1 MIYPLDSIT
10 CPLYNWALDSTEFN
24 LPWEIYSGN
33 LWAHFQVALVQ
44 MFLSSQW
51 CHSTSKVVH
60 HLSVGISPKI
70 KFTGKLLTI
79 TDNVNFPRRLLISK
93 PSEFV
98 CSILSLLLHHDWVN
112 LAGCISLCS
121 LLNSK
126 VCLNRII
133 IIPSLFELKYIINF
147 FSSIHTISYKTS
159 FFLLWFLACRLW
171 ARAINLSKN

>member
-33 LWAHFQVALVQ
+33 LWAHFQAALIQ

-51 CHSTSKVVH
+51 YHSTSKVVH

-79 TDNVNFPRRLLISK
+79 TDNINFQGS
-93 PSEFV
+93 F
-98 CSILSLLLHHDWVN
+98 WYQN
-112 LAGCISLCS
+112 
-121 LLNSK
+121 LLNLCVPYS
-126 VCLNRII
+126 VCTYTMIGQCSRMYFTVR
-133 IIPSLFELKYIINF
+133 PAKFKSLFELINYY
-147 FSSIHTISYKTS
+147 SLSIWTQTH
-159 FFLLWFLACRLW
+159 
-171 ARAINLSKN
+171 N